1 MSKHTYYIG
10 MESSNGYVKST
21 SSVNVGEVD
30 TYLNTL
36 TTIKDPNVYLASQS
50 RIENLDH
57 KVNRD
62 KSNDVYEIIAGVD
75 PKPTYYKV
83 GQRPTTDDI
92 KGFSEEGTSKYSRKE
107 WIAANLI
114 AVYRQL
120 ENEDFR
126 GCTINLVTGLPTNHS
141 VDTELKQDII
151 NSLTKTYTV
160 NGRNL
165 RISNVSI
172 LPQADSSFFNDLLD
186 FEGKLNEEFLND
198 VTSEDEDQQTTIL
211 YYDIGYG
218 TTDVKTVV
226 DFAIDPIRKKELAGM
241 EKQFVDMMDVAIGE
255 NALLA
260 DAELLLVEKQLR
272 KHGNL
277 DVDGIKVDIVA
288 ERNEILERF
297 AEEIV
302 DVIEKA
308 PFKKM
313 KINEHRFVGGGA
325 IIMEDY
331 VMKALKNKYVK
342 NKSQIDK
349 YKFIKGEDENYLQFT
364 NCLGFYKMCV
374 KKYSK

>member
-1 MSKHTYYIG
+1 MLFCVCPYNRFVSH
-10 MESSNGYVKST
+10 
-21 SSVNVGEVD
+21 
-30 TYLNTL
+30 YL
-36 TTIKDPNVYLASQS
+36 
-50 RIENLDH
+50 
-57 KVNRD
+57 
-62 KSNDVYEIIAGVD
+62 
-75 PKPTYYKV
+75 
-83 GQRPTTDDI
+83 
-92 KGFSEEGTSKYSRKE
+92 
-107 WIAANLI
+107 
-114 AVYRQL
+114 
-120 ENEDFR
+120 
-126 GCTINLVTGLPTNHS
+126 
-141 VDTELKQDII
+141 
-151 NSLTKTYTV
+151 
-160 NGRNL
+160 GRY
-165 RISNVSI
+165 
-172 LPQADSSFFNDLLD
+172 
-186 FEGKLNEEFLND
+186 
-198 VTSEDEDQQTTIL
+198 EDEDQQTTIL

-331 VMKALKNKYVK
+331 VMLN
-342 NKSQIDK
+342 
-349 YKFIKGEDENYLQFT
+349 T
-364 NCLGFYKMCV
+364 N
-374 KKYSK
+374 

>member
-1 MSKHTYYIG
+1 MSKHTYFIG
-10 MESSNGYVKST
+10 MESSNGYVKAT
-21 SSVNVGEVD
+21 SNVNVGEVD

-36 TTIKDPNVYLASQS
+36 TTITDSNVYLASKS
-50 RIENLDH
+50 RIENLKH
-57 KVNRD
+57 KANRD
-62 KSNDVYEIIAGVD
+62 KSNDVYEIISGFD
-75 PKPTYYKV
+75 PKPSYYKV

-92 KGFSEEGTSKYSRKE
+92 KGFSEEGTSKYSRKD

-120 ENEDFR
+120 ENEDFI
-126 GCTINLVTGLPTNHS
+126 GCSINLVTGLPTNHS
-141 VDTELKQDII
+141 VDPDLKKEII
-151 NSLTKTYTV
+151 ESLTKTYTV

-165 RISNVSI
+165 RITNVSI
-172 LPQADSSFFNDLLD
+172 LPQADASFFNDLLD
-186 FEGKLNEEFLND
+186 FEGDLNEEFLD
-198 VTSEDEDQQTTIL
+198 EVTSEDEDQQTTIL

-226 DFAIDPIRKKELAGM
+226 DFAVDPKRKKELPGM
-241 EKQFVDMMDVAIGE
+241 EKQFVDMMIYAE
-255 NALLA
+255 RKNPLLA
-260 DAELLLVEKQLR
+260 DAEPLLVEKQLR

-277 DVDGIKVDIVA
+277 DVDGIIVDIVT

-302 DVIEKA
+302 DVIERA

-331 VMKALKNKYVK
+331 VMKALQNKYVK
-342 NKSQIDK
+342 NKTQIDK
-349 YKFIKGEDENYLQFT
+349 YKFIKGEDENYLQYT